1 MAEEVKT
8 KRRGM
13 EVDRISKMP
22 DAVVC
27 HIMSFLPKEEAVNTS
42 ILSKRW
48 KYLFASLTNLHFDY
62 SSFSKTLNK
71 GRRRR
76 SSTSSSSNIISFISL
91 VDRVLFLRISSSIHS
106 FYVNFREAIDLF
118 RVTAWINTAL
128 LRNVQEIDLLVC
140 LRESSVLPGDLCTS
154 KTLVVLKLKFDPVP
168 SLHGLDLVTMLN
180 VPAKVCLPSLKHLHL
195 DNVTFADDNSIAR
208 LISSCPVLEDLTL
221 YCDWDNICKLSI
233 SSCSLKRFTVR
244 TCCFYAAL
252 DEILV
257 HAPSLV
263 YLDYADY
270 LPVSCSL
277 TNLDSLVEARI
288 GFEKFSDNNASI
300 TQFFKRIS
308 HVQSLKLSFEV
319 MEAIQMCH
327 HPLPV
332 LGKLTHLEIR
342 ADVHTVAL
350 GLPHLLERCS
360 NLEYLVFNGVGLFR
374 GLVHSGDWNPPDVV
388 PSCLLFHLKEIEIN
402 FSWWEKELEF
412 VKYCL
417 QNGRVLMKLTIH
429 AYTDEVD
436 QLKIAKQLLMLPK
449 GTRECQV
456 III

>member
-1 MAEEVKT
+1 MDEEVKT

-22 DAVVC
+22 DEVVC
-27 HIMSFLPKEEAVNTS
+27 HIMSFLPIEEAVNTS

-76 SSTSSSSNIISFISL
+76 SSRSSSNIISFISL

-168 SLHGLDLVTMLN
+168 SLHGLDLVTMFN

-233 SSCSLKRFTVR
+233 SSCSLKRFTMR
-244 TCCFYAAL
+244 TCHFYAVF

-257 HAPSLV
+257 NAPSLV

-288 GFEKFSDNNASI
+288 RFENLRDNNACI
-300 TQFFKRIS
+300 TQFFKGIS
-308 HVQSLKLSFEV
+308 HVQTLKLSLLA
-319 MEAIQMCH
+319 MKAIQMCPC
-327 HPLPV
+327 PLPV
-332 LGKLTHLEIR
+332 LGKLTHLEI
-342 ADVHTVAL
+342 DVDKQTV
-350 GLPHLLERCS
+350 LPYLLERCS
-360 NLEYLVFNGVGLFR
+360 NLEYLVFNGVGPVR
-374 GLVHSGDWNPPDVV
+374 GLVYSGDWNPPDVV
-388 PSCLLFHLKEIEIN
+388 PSCLLFHLKEIKID

-417 QNGRVLMKLTIH
+417 QNARFLMKLTIH
-429 AYTDEVD
+429 AHADEVD

>member
-1 MAEEVKT
+1 
-8 KRRGM
+8 M

-22 DAVVC
+22 DEVVC
-27 HIMSFLPKEEAVNTS
+27 HIMSFLPTEEAVNTS

-76 SSTSSSSNIISFISL
+76 SSSSSSTIISFISL

-106 FYVNFREAIDLF
+106 FYVNFRKAIDLF
-118 RVTAWINTAL
+118 RVTAWINAAL
-128 LRNVQEIDLLVC
+128 LRNVQEIDLIVC

-168 SLHGLDLVTMLN
+168 SLHGLDLVTMFN

-233 SSCSLKRFTVR
+233 SSCSLKRFTMS
-244 TCCFYAAL
+244 TCCFHAAL
-252 DEILV
+252 DKIV
-257 HAPSLV
+257 VNAPSLV
-263 YLDYADY
+263 YLDYTSY
-270 LPVSCSL
+270 LLVCCSL

-288 GFEKFSDNNASI
+288 RFENLRDNNACI
-300 TQFFKRIS
+300 TQFFKGIS

-319 MEAIQMCH
+319 MEVS
-327 HPLPV
+327 L
-332 LGKLTHLEIR
+332 LTLFLMYFFSVRESNH
-342 ADVHTVAL
+342 AM
-350 GLPHLLERCS
+350 LLS
-360 NLEYLVFNGVGLFR
+360 A
-374 GLVHSGDWNPPDVV
+374 P
-388 PSCLLFHLKEIEIN
+388 
-402 FSWWEKELEF
+402 
-412 VKYCL
+412 
-417 QNGRVLMKLTIH
+417 
-429 AYTDEVD
+429 
-436 QLKIAKQLLMLPK
+436 
-449 GTRECQV
+449 
-456 III
+456 